1 MERIRVAG
9 IILYNN
15 MFMFMHR
22 IKKVGQDLLDYYA
35 IPGGGLEEGETHEQ
49 CCIREVK
56 EELGVDVKVRKTLV

>member
-15 MFMFMHR
+15 MFMLMHR
-22 IKKVGQDLLDYYA
+22 IKKVGEETLDYYA
-35 IPGGGLEEGETHEQ
+35 IPGGGLEEGETYEQ

-56 EELGVDVKVRKTLV
+56 EEIGVDVKVRKTLI